1 LPAGALR
8 DSGVLGGFVVELD
21 FDFAHG
27 SFHQDK
33 SCFFFGMHHV
43 SLAGKEQ
50 YGNEKKQFFH
60 V

>member
-1 LPAGALR
+1 
-8 DSGVLGGFVVELD
+8 VLGGFVVELD